1 MEASLG
7 VGTVVLGYLL
17 GSLPGAFIV
26 GRLRGVNPRMVGT
39 GNPGAANVY
48 RKLGRGWGIL
58 VGCWDAVK
66 GILPVWI
73 ARALGGGPWWAAA
86 AAAAAVAGHNWPL
99 FFHFR
104 GGKGVATTLGAALAL
119 DPPAFAIAFSVFAG
133 VFILLALTPAAPLK
147 VPWGAGA
154 FSAAFL
160 ILEALKGGSAL
171 LFAVAAPTLMIA
183 AQHRNIRRLL
193 AVAYQRLMD
202 GRK

>member
-7 VGTVVLGYLL
+7 VGAVVLGYLL
-17 GSLPGAFIV
+17 GSLPGALIV
-26 GRLRGVNPRMVGT
+26 GKLRGVNPRTVGT

-73 ARALGGGPWWAAA
+73 ARALGIGPWWAAA

-119 DPPAFAIAFSVFAG
+119 DPLAFAIAFSAFAG

-154 FSAAFL
+154 FSVAFL
-160 ILEALKGGSAL
+160 ILEALTGGSAL

-183 AQHRNIRRLL
+183 AQRHAIRRSFA
-193 AVAYQRLMD
+193 AVRQR
-202 GRK
+202 RRERRE